1 MRFSEDNGEM
11 TWIEIVPGLK
21 VQEVACPGGS
31 SIGQIGCQFCF
42 GQSPLPLEA
51 LLYLLYLLLRLGWK
65 TQTSGLSTCLPSI
78 GVSAKESRS

>member
-1 MRFSEDNGEM
+1 MRFSENNGEM

-51 LLYLLYLLLRLGWK
+51 LRYF
-65 TQTSGLSTCLPSI
+65 T
-78 GVSAKESRS
+78 